1 MNALFTQATSVDF
14 VNVICE
20 HKMFCREDFNKYMEG
35 LGAPTPGTMTLTT
48 RLSKPFQQIERYSN
62 LLKEL
67 ERHSEVSCN
76 RCVWLDLLVANV
88 VPKSLSTIM

>member
-1 MNALFTQATSVDF
+1 
-14 VNVICE
+14 
-20 HKMFCREDFNKYMEG
+20 MEG

-67 ERHSEVSCN
+67 ERHSEVSRDSFSSDCQTG
-76 RCVWLDLLVANV
+76 VGS
-88 VPKSLSTIM
+88 SLSLIGVGLISPYNRLCISN